1 MDPITLLED
10 VANRDG
16 VGGRIVDVLKDAAKL
31 VGDDIHFLE
40 QTLVDICEAAPGKL
54 NDVCAHIIQS
64 GGKHVR
70 PVLCLLAFRA
80 CGGRGTLP
88 MELAANCELLHN
100 ATLLHDDV
108 IDEGKTRRG
117 QPTTRIVFSN
127 ALSVLGGD
135 YLLIKTIE
143 TVSKL
148 DPRFMPPYV
157 STLNQLVSGELTQL
171 MRRGSLNTTEEEY
184 FQIIEGKTASLFRW
198 AVYSGSLAAGESDDV
213 CRTMGRFG
221 WHVGVAFQLMDDIL
235 DFTAEET
242 LLGKHL
248 FSDIQEGKMTL
259 PVILAAKT
267 SPHLRNLL
275 SRLVSGDDNDAS
287 ISAAIAK
294 TVNQSGIVDVV
305 KQYAVDHTSKGL
317 SALHSLSNGKSE
329 IFDVIEKLA
338 RALLERDF

>member
-16 VGGRIVDVLKDAAKL
+16 VGERIVDVLKDAARL
-31 VGDDIHFLE
+31 VGDDIQLLE
-40 QTLVDICEAAPGKL
+40 EALVETCESAPGKL
-54 NDVCAHIIQS
+54 EDVCTHIIQS

-70 PVLCLLAFRA
+70 PILCLLAYRA
-80 CGGRGTLP
+80 CGGDGSLP
-88 MELAANCELLHN
+88 MDLAANCELLHN

-108 IDEGKTRRG
+108 IDEGNARRG
-117 QPTTRIVFSN
+117 RPTARIVFSN

-143 TVSKL
+143 TVSRR

-171 MRRGSLNTTEEEY
+171 LRRGSVQTTEEEY

-198 AVYSGSLAAGESDDV
+198 SVYSGALAAGAADEM

-221 WHVGVAFQLMDDIL
+221 WHVGVAFQLMDDLL

-248 FSDIQEGKMTL
+248 FADIQEGKMTL
-259 PVILAAKT
+259 PVILAAKA
-267 SPHLRNLL
+267 SPSLRNLL
-275 SRLVSGDDNDAS
+275 SRLVSGEDDPA
-287 ISAAIAK
+287 ISARVAEA
-294 TVNQSGIVDVV
+294 VNQSGIIDIV
-305 KQYAVDHTSKGL
+305 KQYAVDHTTKGL
-317 SALHSLSNGKSE
+317 SALHAISKGRGE
-329 IFDVIEKLA
+329 IFGVIERLA
-338 RALLERDF
+338 RALLERNF